1 MNKRPAI
8 FLDRDGVLC
17 VEKGYVTRIEDL
29 EIFPYTASCIAEF
42 HRKGFFAV
50 CITNQAAV
58 ARGLMTE
65 DTLQEIHTYLI
76 EKTGLDALYY
86 CPHHPEGTG
95 AYAVLCECRKPNPG
109 MVEQA
114 IREFGIDRES
124 SWLLGDRAS
133 DIICGQRAGL
143 RTALLESGY
152 GLEHLEQPAEPD
164 FIFRDLKEFTS
175 ALPEI
180 QPLA

>member
-17 VEKGYVTRIEDL
+17 VEKGYVTRIEEL
-29 EIFPYTASCIAEF
+29 KIFSYAASCIAEF
-42 HRKGFFAV
+42 HRRGYLAV
-50 CITNQAAV
+50 CVTNQAAV

-65 DTLQEIHTYLI
+65 VTLKEIHSVLM
-76 EKTGLDALYY
+76 EQTGLDALYY
-86 CPHHPEGTG
+86 CPHHPEETG
-95 AYAVLCECRKPNPG
+95 AYGVPCGCRKPDTG

-124 SWLLGDRAS
+124 SWMLGDRAS

-143 RTALLESGY
+143 TTVLLESGY
-152 GLEHLEQPAEPD
+152 GSHRLEQPVEPD
-164 FIFRDLKEFTS
+164 FVCKDLREFVEVC
-175 ALPEI
+175 LCRE
-180 QPLA
+180 